1 MEIITIFADLLYSV
15 RFQKK
20 GTHEFAKIFNQ
31 WRDPEMLFD
40 FFETNKRDLNSGF
53 FGKISVEEAVKMTID
68 DANYLEDLLL
78 FCCKN
83 GRKSSLDIFFK
94 NDLYGWPHIKELV
107 PKKGYGKR
115 KGSWLRLYAIEL
127 SKECYV
133 ITGGAIKLTR
143 KLQERAHTKKELEK
157 IEKCIDFLKENGIY
171 NNKGIIET
179 IEIQ

>member
-1 MEIITIFADLLYSV
+1 MELITIFADLLYSV
-15 RFQKK
+15 KFNKK
-20 GTHEFAKIFNQ
+20 GDHEFVKIFNQ
-31 WRDPEMLFD
+31 WQDPEMLFD

-53 FGKISVEEAVKMTID
+53 FGKITVEEAVMITID

-78 FCCKN
+78 FCSKN
-83 GRKSSLDIFFK
+83 GGKSALDIFFK
-94 NDLYGWPHIKELV
+94 NDLYDNPKITELV

-115 KGSWLRLYAIEL
+115 KRSWLRLYAIEL

-133 ITGGAIKLTR
+133 VTGGAIKLTR
-143 KLQERAHTKKELEK
+143 TLQERAHTKKELMK

-171 NNKGIIET
+171 NNKGVIET